1 VELVVGTEIPSF
13 ERSVGLHNF
22 NRYAAVNDEFVDIH
36 MDDDAGRDAGYPLAF
51 GMGNLQWSYLHNL
64 LRDWMGEEGRIVWV
78 GCQFRGPM
86 LKGSLARARGV
97 ITGVRS
103 RPSGA
108 EGGETLV
115 DFDLWTEDSDG
126 HRMVP
131 ARATVALLGPGPTPT
146 PG

>member
-1 VELVVGTEIPSF
+1 VELVVGTEIQSF

-64 LRDWMGEEGRIVWV
+64 LREWMGDDGRIVWI

-86 LKGSLARARGV
+86 LKGSLVRARGV
-97 ITGVRS
+97 ITGVRD
-103 RPSGA
+103 
-108 EGGETLV
+108 EGGERLV
-115 DFDLWTEDSDG
+115 DFELWTENADG

-131 ARATVALLGPGPTPT
+131 AKATVALLGPGTT